1 MGFFKDEKKYGKLAD
16 AAADLNEEGG
26 SKRARRAKGSAY
38 EPAAVKSTS
47 LGNLRDAI
55 KTFREGR

>member
-1 MGFFKDEKKYGKLAD
+1 MGLFKDERKFGKLAD

-26 SKRARRAKGSAY
+26 SRRARKAKGSAY
-38 EPAAVKSTS
+38 EPATVKSTS
-47 LGNLRDAI
+47 LGNLRDAL